1 MNEIVTERL
10 IIRNFKENDWE
21 DILEYLSDED
31 VIKYSPYEKYNEE
44 MAKIEVKK
52 RVGTDDILAVCLKDN
67 SKVIGELIYEKGEFD
82 AMEIGFF
89 FNPQYQGKGYAMESA
104 GALIHFAFKTQGI
117 RRITARCDSLNV
129 KSGKLLERLKMR
141 KEGELKKH
149 IYFKYDALGDPIW
162 ADTCLYGILRDEW
175 EQVY

>member
-10 IIRNFKENDWE
+10 IIRNFQIDDWG

-31 VIKYSPYEKYNEE
+31 VIRYSPYEKYNEE

-67 SKVIGELIYEKGEFD
+67 NKVIGELIYEKGEFD

-89 FNPQYQGKGYAMESA
+89 FNSQYQGKGYAKESA
-104 GALIHFAFKTQGI
+104 TALINFAFKTQGI
-117 RRITARCDSLNV
+117 RRITARCDSLNL
-129 KSGKLLERLKMR
+129 KSRKLLEKLKMR

-149 IYFKYDALGDPIW
+149 IYFKRDILGKPLW
-162 ADTCLYGILRDEW
+162 ADTCLYGILGDEW
-175 EQVY
+175 K